1 MKLEG
6 GGLAPP
12 FFAAALTAA
21 ACSASCFAALSAALL
36 FDLGAIVGAQMLLGR
51 GFAFEADE
59 GGRAGPTPL
68 AFPLMFV
75 ISFTRGEGDW
85 SKVSR
90 SFVFDGE
97 RVPRTDVQ
105 REMETREGLDAIVPG
120 AWEAGRTAV

>member
-21 ACSASCFAALSAALL
+21 ACSASCFAALSAAL
-36 FDLGAIVGAQMLLGR
+36 DLGAIVGAQMLLGR
-51 GFAFEADE
+51 AC
-59 GGRAGPTPL
+59 PTPL

-97 RVPRTDVQ
+97 RVPRTDVE
-105 REMETREGLDAIVPG
+105 REMETREGLDAIVPE